1 MAFSD
6 DDSNHKTDKANKSS
20 PSPVPSQ
27 SLTFPPPSGSKI
39 PREAWKVVAI
49 LSSVATMIMYAETML
64 IPAIP
69 TLIKEFGITYSTSSW
84 ILTTYLLTGAVMTPI
99 AGKLSDIYGK
109 KKILLMIMTVYAAG
123 VSIAGFSTN
132 ISTMLIARGLQ
143 GVGIS
148 MFPIAFSIV
157 RDQFPREK
165 MAIGQGII
173 TSMFAGGAVIGLSVG
188 GFLIQNY
195 GWHSTF
201 FTIIPIVISLFLVVW
216 RFIHIDSIAVLL
228 PLGERQQQQ
237 QEQEESEHTLKE
249 DGSSRKAVDKNT
261 LNRDGLLNR
270 IKKYSSLQTSQNDNK
285 VRGSVSLDIKGA
297 ITLAIAITSF
307 LLALTYLQ
315 TEGDGNNTNK
325 ILYVNYSVL
334 QVAIFFAIGII
345 SLISFIVI
353 ERRSKSPLIDFN
365 ILLNRDIFPA
375 YIMILIVGLSLFLVF
390 QTIPILVRNPPPFGF
405 GGDAISTTRVQLPF
419 ALILLV
425 FGPAS
430 GFIISK
436 VGTTTS
442 LIIGTVISTV
452 GFFGLF
458 SFHSSEFMLSVNLG
472 ILSVGLSFT
481 AIGAQ
486 NTIVLN
492 TPRQSS
498 GISLGIASLL
508 RIVGSSIG
516 PALAAVYLQSYQYKP
531 VNIIGNVQQSFPN
544 AEAYNLIFLT
554 AAILSLA
561 SISLALFLRLSSA
574 SPKCQNQIREE
585 RGKMNTQITQTIKE
599 EILKWP
605 GITTEPNRFGGIE
618 FLVNKK
624 EMGHLHGEKLADLPF
639 PVEIRKELI
648 ASGRAL
654 PHHIYPESGWVSYWI
669 RNSDDV
675 PAVLGLFEMQYE
687 RLR

>member
-6 DDSNHKTDKANKSS
+6 DDSNHKTDKANVSS

-109 KKILLMIMTVYAAG
+109 KRILLIIMTVYAAG

-201 FTIIPIVISLFLVVW
+201 FTIIPIVISLFLVLW

-228 PLGERQQQQ
+228 RLGERQQQ
-237 QEQEESEHTLKE
+237 QEQEESDHTLKE
-249 DGSSRKAVDKNT
+249 DGSSRKSVDKNT
-261 LNRDGLLNR
+261 LNRDGLLKR
-270 IKKYSSLQTSQNDNK
+270 IKKSSSLQTSQNDNK
-285 VRGSVSLDIKGA
+285 LLLFLDIKGA

-315 TEGDGNNTNK
+315 TEGDGNTTNK
-325 ILYVNYSVL
+325 ILDVNYSVL

-353 ERRSKSPLIDFN
+353 ERRSKSPLVDFK
-365 ILLNRDIFPA
+365 ILLNRGILPA

-390 QTIPILVRNPPPFGF
+390 QTIPILVRNPPPVGF

-436 VGTTTS
+436 VGTTKS

-492 TPRQSS
+492 TPRQNS

-561 SISLALFLRLSSA
+561 SISLALFLRLSA
-574 SPKCQNQIREE
+574 SPKCQNQVPEE

-639 PVEIRKELI
+639 PVEIRKELVT
-648 ASGRAL
+648 SGRAL
-654 PHHIYPESGWVSYWI
+654 PHHIYPESGWVSNWI
-669 RNSDDV
+669 RNSDDI